1 VSNLNSTVGIVALA
15 AGAVAVVAL
24 LFCLTLMVQLRRVRA
39 AQKAVLGDGSQDLV
53 THAAGLQAS
62 FESLAQY
69 VEDVGTRLEGRV
81 SSVEGRLDGTI
92 AHRALIRYD
101 AYGEMSGQ
109 QSASL
114 ALLDANLDG
123 IVLTTISHRDT
134 SRMYLKQ
141 IAGGKGKIGL
151 SPEEQEAI
159 RRATSP
165 APIEF
170 QGGSAGDESADASR

>member
-1 VSNLNSTVGIVALA
+1 VSNLNTTAGIVAIA
-15 AGAVAVVAL
+15 AGVVAVLAL
-24 LFCLTLMVQLRRVRA
+24 LFCLTLMMQLRRVRA
-39 AQKAVLGDGSQDLV
+39 AQKAVLGDASQDLV
-53 THAAGLQAS
+53 AHAAHLQES
-62 FESLAQY
+62 FETLAQY

-81 SSVEGRLDGTI
+81 TGVENRLNGTI

-159 RRATSP
+159 TMATAP

-170 QGGSAGDESADASR
+170 RGETGGGAGK

>member
-1 VSNLNSTVGIVALA
+1 VSNLNSTTGIVAIA
-15 AGAVAVVAL
+15 AGVVAVIAL
-24 LFCLTLMVQLRRVRA
+24 LCCLALMIQLRRLRG

-53 THAAGLQAS
+53 THAAQLQAS

-69 VEDVGTRLEGRV
+69 VEDVGVRLEGRV
-81 SSVEGRLDGTI
+81 SSAEARLNGTI

-101 AYGEMSGQ
+101 AYGEMSGE

-114 ALLDANLDG
+114 ALLDANHDG

-141 IAGGKGKIGL
+141 IFGGKSRIGL
-151 SPEEQEAI
+151 SPEEQDAI
-159 RRATSP
+159 NRAISP

-170 QGGSAGDESADASR
+170 QGEPGGAKGSARAK